1 MANSNEQKLLSF
13 LKENYE
19 QTKSNLLRKVETY
32 NYWAS
37 GKYIEDLEAS
47 QTMTLDQIEYF
58 QKNLMNEIQPLR
70 FRMNWLEGQINEI
83 QKLIQI

>member
-19 QTKSNLLRKVETY
+19 QTKSSLLRKTETY

-37 GKYIEDLEAS
+37 GKYIENLEAY

-70 FRMNWLEGQINEI
+70 FRMNWLEAQINEVS
-83 QKLIQI
+83 KLVQI